1 MYFRTI
7 VMKKIVFATGNFNK
21 LKELRSAVKSF
32 EIIGLLDLKI
42 TEELPETGNTLKENA
57 LQKANYIYEK
67 TAMDCFS
74 DDTGLEIEALGGRP
88 GVYSARYAG
97 EKCNAEKNMLKV
109 LNELKGFEN
118 RKATFKTVIALILN
132 QKHYFFEGEVHGLI
146 RKDKKGGKGF
156 GYDPIFQPIGYKESF
171 AEMSITKKNEISHRG
186 LAVKKLINFFSQL

>member
-1 MYFRTI
+1 
-7 VMKKIVFATGNFNK
+7 MKKIVFATGNYNK
-21 LKELRSAVKSF
+21 LKEIRSAVGSF
-32 EIIGLLDLKI
+32 EIIGLLDIKI

-57 LQKANYIYEK
+57 LQKAIYINEK
-67 TAMDCFS
+67 TGMDCFS
-74 DDTGLEIEALGGRP
+74 DDTGLEIKALGGRP

-97 EKCNAEKNMLKV
+97 KECNAEKNMLKV

-132 QKHYFFEGEVHGLI
+132 EKHYFFEGEVLGLI
-146 RKDKKGGKGF
+146 RKDKKGDQGF

-171 AEMSITKKNEISHRG
+171 AEMSIIKKNKISHRG

>member
-1 MYFRTI
+1 
-7 VMKKIVFATGNFNK
+7 MKKIVFATGNYNK
-21 LKELRSAVKSF
+21 LKEIRSAVGSF
-32 EIIGLLDLKI
+32 EIIGLLDIKI

-57 LQKANYIYEK
+57 LQKAIYINEK
-67 TAMDCFS
+67 TGMDCFS
-74 DDTGLEIEALGGRP
+74 DDTGLEIEALGGLP

-97 EKCNAEKNMLKV
+97 KECDAEKNMLKV

-132 QKHYFFEGEVHGLI
+132 EKHYFFEGEVLGLI
-146 RKDKKGGKGF
+146 RKDKKGDQGF

-171 AEMSITKKNEISHRG
+171 AEMSIIKKNKISHRG

>member
-1 MYFRTI
+1 M
-7 VMKKIVFATGNFNK
+7 MKKIVFATGNYNK
-21 LKELRSAVKSF
+21 LKELRSAVSSF

-67 TAMDCFS
+67 TGMDCFS

-171 AEMSITKKNEISHRG
+171 SEISITKKNEISHRG

>member
-1 MYFRTI
+1 
-7 VMKKIVFATGNFNK
+7 MKKIVFATGNYNK
-21 LKELRSAVKSF
+21 LKEIRSAVGSF
-32 EIIGLLDLKI
+32 EIIGLLDIKI

-57 LQKANYIYEK
+57 LQKAIYINKK
-67 TAMDCFS
+67 TGMDCFS
-74 DDTGLEIEALGGRP
+74 DDTGLEIKALGGRP

-97 EKCNAEKNMLKV
+97 KDCDAEKNMLKV

-132 QKHYFFEGEVHGLI
+132 EKHYFFEGEVHGLI
-146 RKDKKGGKGF
+146 RKDKKGDQGF

-171 AEMSITKKNEISHRG
+171 AEMSIIKKNKISHRG

>member
-1 MYFRTI
+1 
-7 VMKKIVFATGNFNK
+7 MKKIVFATGNYNK
-21 LKELRSAVKSF
+21 LKEIRSAVGSF
-32 EIIGLLDLKI
+32 EIIGLLDIKI

-57 LQKANYIYEK
+57 LQKAIYINEK
-67 TAMDCFS
+67 TGMDCFS
-74 DDTGLEIEALGGRP
+74 DDTGLEIKALGGRP

-97 EKCNAEKNMLKV
+97 KECDAEKNMLKV

-132 QKHYFFEGEVHGLI
+132 EKHYFFEGEVLGLI
-146 RKDKKGGKGF
+146 RKDKKGDEGF

-171 AEMSITKKNEISHRG
+171 AEMSIIKKNKISHRG

>member
-1 MYFRTI
+1 
-7 VMKKIVFATGNFNK
+7 MKKIVFATGNYNK
-21 LKELRSAVKSF
+21 LKELRAAVSSL

-67 TAMDCFS
+67 TGMDCFS

>member
-1 MYFRTI
+1 
-7 VMKKIVFATGNFNK
+7 MKKIVFATGNYNK
-21 LKELRSAVKSF
+21 LKEIRSAVGSF
-32 EIIGLLDLKI
+32 EIIGLLDIKI

-67 TAMDCFS
+67 TGMDCFS

-156 GYDPIFQPIGYKESF
+156 GYDPIFQPIGY
-171 AEMSITKKNEISHRG
+171 
-186 LAVKKLINFFSQL
+186 

>member
-1 MYFRTI
+1 
-7 VMKKIVFATGNFNK
+7 MKKIVFATGNYNK
-21 LKELRSAVKSF
+21 LKELRAAVSSL

-67 TAMDCFS
+67 TGMDCFS

-186 LAVKKLINFFSQL
+186 LAVKKLINFFSKL

>member
-1 MYFRTI
+1 
-7 VMKKIVFATGNFNK
+7 MKKIVFATGNYNK
-21 LKELRSAVKSF
+21 LKEIRSAVGSF
-32 EIIGLLDLKI
+32 EIIGLLDIKI

-57 LQKANYIYEK
+57 LQKAIYINEK
-67 TAMDCFS
+67 TGMDCFS
-74 DDTGLEIEALGGRP
+74 DDTGLEIEALGGLP

-97 EKCNAEKNMLKV
+97 RECDAEKNMLKV

-132 QKHYFFEGEVHGLI
+132 EKHYFFEGEVLGLI
-146 RKDKKGGKGF
+146 RKDKKGDQGF

-171 AEMSITKKNEISHRG
+171 AEMSIIKKNKISHRG

>member
-1 MYFRTI
+1 
-7 VMKKIVFATGNFNK
+7 MKKIVFATGNYNK
-21 LKELRSAVKSF
+21 LKEIRSAVGSF
-32 EIIGLLDLKI
+32 EIIGLLDIKI

-57 LQKANYIYEK
+57 LQKAIYINEK
-67 TAMDCFS
+67 TGMDCFS
-74 DDTGLEIEALGGRP
+74 DDTGLEIKALGGRP

-97 EKCNAEKNMLKV
+97 KECDAEKNMLKV

-132 QKHYFFEGEVHGLI
+132 EKHYFFEGEVLGLI
-146 RKDKKGGKGF
+146 RKDKKGDQGF

-171 AEMSITKKNEISHRG
+171 AEMSIIKKNKISHRG

>member
-1 MYFRTI
+1 
-7 VMKKIVFATGNFNK
+7 MKKIVFATGNYNK
-21 LKELRSAVKSF
+21 LKEIRSAVGSF
-32 EIIGLLDLKI
+32 EIIGLLDIKI

-57 LQKANYIYEK
+57 LQKAIYINEK
-67 TAMDCFS
+67 TGMDCFS
-74 DDTGLEIEALGGRP
+74 DDTGLEIKALGGRP

-97 EKCNAEKNMLKV
+97 KDCDAENNMLKV

-132 QKHYFFEGEVHGLI
+132 EKHYFFEGEVLGLI
-146 RKDKKGGKGF
+146 RKDKKGDEGF

-171 AEMSITKKNEISHRG
+171 AEMSIIKKNKISHRG

>member
-1 MYFRTI
+1 
-7 VMKKIVFATGNFNK
+7 MKKIVFATGNFNK

-67 TAMDCFS
+67 TGMDCFS

-97 EKCNAEKNMLKV
+97 EECDAEKNMLKV

-132 QKHYFFEGEVHGLI
+132 EKNYFFEGEVHGLI
-146 RKDKKGGKGF
+146 RKDKIGGQGF

-171 AEMSITKKNEISHRG
+171 AEMSIIKKNEVSHRG
-186 LAVKKLINFFSQL
+186 LAVKKLINFFSLL

>member
-1 MYFRTI
+1 
-7 VMKKIVFATGNFNK
+7 MKKIVFATGNFNK

-67 TAMDCFS
+67 TGMDCFS

-97 EKCNAEKNMLKV
+97 EKSNAEKNMLKV

>member
-1 MYFRTI
+1 
-7 VMKKIVFATGNFNK
+7 MKKIVFATGNFNK

>member
-1 MYFRTI
+1 
-7 VMKKIVFATGNFNK
+7 MKKIVFATGNYNK
-21 LKELRSAVKSF
+21 LKEIRSAVGSF
-32 EIIGLLDLKI
+32 EIIGLLDIKI

-57 LQKANYIYEK
+57 LQKAIYINEK
-67 TAMDCFS
+67 TGMDCFS

-97 EKCNAEKNMLKV
+97 KECDAEKNMLKV

-132 QKHYFFEGEVHGLI
+132 EKHYFFEGEVLGLI
-146 RKDKKGGKGF
+146 RKDKKGDEGF

-171 AEMSITKKNEISHRG
+171 AEMSIIKKNKISHRG

>member
-1 MYFRTI
+1 
-7 VMKKIVFATGNFNK
+7 MKKIVFATGNYNK
-21 LKELRSAVKSF
+21 LKEIRSAVSSF
-32 EIIGLLDLKI
+32 EIIGLLDIKI

-67 TAMDCFS
+67 TGMDCFS

-97 EKCNAEKNMLKV
+97 KECSAEKNMFKV
-109 LNELKGFEN
+109 LNELKSYEN

-132 QKHYFFEGEVHGLI
+132 QKHYFFEGAVLGEI

-171 AEMSITKKNEISHRG
+171 AEMSIIKKNEISHRG

>member
-1 MYFRTI
+1 
-7 VMKKIVFATGNFNK
+7 MKKIVFATGNHNK
-21 LKELRSAVKSF
+21 LKEIRSAVSSF

-67 TAMDCFS
+67 TGMDCFS

-97 EKCNAEKNMLKV
+97 EECNAEKNMLKV

-132 QKHYFFEGEVHGLI
+132 QKHYFFEGAGSWVNSK
-146 RKDKKGGKGF
+146 RQKGW
-156 GYDPIFQPIGYKESF
+156 
-171 AEMSITKKNEISHRG
+171 
-186 LAVKKLINFFSQL
+186 

>member
-1 MYFRTI
+1 
-7 VMKKIVFATGNFNK
+7 MKKIVFATGNYNK
-21 LKELRSAVKSF
+21 LKEIRSAVSSF

-67 TAMDCFS
+67 TGMDCFS

-97 EKCNAEKNMLKV
+97 EECDAEKNMLKV

-171 AEMSITKKNEISHRG
+171 AEMSIIKKNEISHRG

>member
-1 MYFRTI
+1 
-7 VMKKIVFATGNFNK
+7 MKKIVFATGNYNK
-21 LKELRSAVKSF
+21 LKEIRSAVGSF
-32 EIIGLLDLKI
+32 EIIGLLDIKI

-57 LQKANYIYEK
+57 LQKAIYINEK
-67 TAMDCFS
+67 TGMDCFS
-74 DDTGLEIEALGGRP
+74 DDTGLEIEALGGLP

-97 EKCNAEKNMLKV
+97 RECDAEKNMLKV

-132 QKHYFFEGEVHGLI
+132 EKHYFFEGEVLGLI
-146 RKDKKGGKGF
+146 RKDKKGDEGF

-171 AEMSITKKNEISHRG
+171 AEMSIIKKNKISHRG

>member
-1 MYFRTI
+1 
-7 VMKKIVFATGNFNK
+7 MKKIVFATGNFNK

-67 TAMDCFS
+67 TGMDCFS

-186 LAVKKLINFFSQL
+186 LAIKKLINFFSQL

>member
-1 MYFRTI
+1 
-7 VMKKIVFATGNFNK
+7 MKKIVFATGNYNK
-21 LKELRSAVKSF
+21 LKEIRSAVGSF
-32 EIIGLLDLKI
+32 EIIGLLDIKI

-57 LQKANYIYEK
+57 LQKAIYINEK
-67 TAMDCFS
+67 TGMDCFS
-74 DDTGLEIEALGGRP
+74 DDTGLEIKALGGRP

-97 EKCNAEKNMLKV
+97 KDCDAENNMLKV

-132 QKHYFFEGEVHGLI
+132 EKHYFFEGEVLGLI
-146 RKDKKGGKGF
+146 RKDKKGDQGF

-171 AEMSITKKNEISHRG
+171 AEMSIIKKNKISHRG

>member
-1 MYFRTI
+1 
-7 VMKKIVFATGNFNK
+7 MKKIVFATGNYNK
-21 LKELRSAVKSF
+21 LKEIRSAVGSF
-32 EIIGLLDLKI
+32 EIIGLLDIKI

-57 LQKANYIYEK
+57 LQKAIYINEK
-67 TAMDCFS
+67 TGMDCFS
-74 DDTGLEIEALGGRP
+74 DDTGLEIKALGGRP

-97 EKCNAEKNMLKV
+97 KDCDAEKNMLKV

-132 QKHYFFEGEVHGLI
+132 EKHYFFEGEVLGLI
-146 RKDKKGGKGF
+146 RKDKKGDQGF

-171 AEMSITKKNEISHRG
+171 AEMSIIKKNKISHRG

>member
-1 MYFRTI
+1 M
-7 VMKKIVFATGNFNK
+7 MKKIVFATGNYNK
-21 LKELRSAVKSF
+21 LKELRSAVSSF

-67 TAMDCFS
+67 TGMDCFS

-88 GVYSARYAG
+88 GVNSARYAG

-156 GYDPIFQPIGYKESF
+156 GYDPIFQPIDYKESF

>member
-1 MYFRTI
+1 
-7 VMKKIVFATGNFNK
+7 MKKIVFATGNYNK
-21 LKELRSAVKSF
+21 LKEIRSAVGSF
-32 EIIGLLDLKI
+32 EIIGLLDIKI

-67 TAMDCFS
+67 TGMDCFS

-132 QKHYFFEGEVHGLI
+132 QKHYFFGGEVHGLI
-146 RKDKKGGKGF
+146 RKNKKGGKGF